1 MKNIYLLL
9 KLNRYIHSARL
20 KNLGIY
26 LLHLFGKRY
35 YGLFLD
41 PVLACNLRCRMC
53 YFSDPEKRKNM
64 KGSFKEEDL
73 HKLAD
78 AFFHR
83 ALKLQIGCGA
93 EPAIF
98 PYNKTLISLGKAKQI
113 PYISMT
119 TNANLFSEKD
129 WQELV
134 ETGLDEITLSLHGVY
149 KESYEYF
156 MEGAS
161 FDKFHEAM
169 TILTNIKKKYPDFK
183 IRINYTVNTD
193 NLLELQDFF
202 NIFGHYRF
210 DMLQIRPIQQMGETD
225 YHNFSWEKI
234 YDCYDATIEK
244 IKIHC
249 KERGVTCLVPSKH
262 NLIKEANASGS
273 ITQSTYFYISPRY
286 IWQSDF
292 DLNTDNYERY
302 AKRTHLGRKLLKN
315 VFFRKEASDNEKKK
329 LNYEV
334 I

>member
-1 MKNIYLLL
+1 
-9 KLNRYIHSARL
+9 
-20 KNLGIY
+20 
-26 LLHLFGKRY
+26 
-35 YGLFLD
+35 
-41 PVLACNLRCRMC
+41 MC

-73 HKLAD
+73 YKLAD

-98 PYNKTLISLGKAKQI
+98 PHNKTLISLGKAKRI

-129 WQELV
+129 WWELV
-134 ETGLDEITLSLHGVY
+134 ETGLDEITLSVHGVY

-169 TILTNIKKKYPDFK
+169 IVLTNIKKKYPDFK
-183 IRINYTVNTD
+183 IRINYTVNAD

-202 NIFGHYRF
+202 NVFGHYKF
-210 DMLQIRPIQQMGETD
+210 DILQIRPIQQMGETD
-225 YHNFSWEKI
+225 YHDFSWEKI
-234 YDCYDATIEK
+234 HDCYDATIEK

-249 KERGVTCLVPSKH
+249 KEKGVTCLVPSKH
-262 NLIKEANASGS
+262 DLVKKGNESSS

-302 AKRTHLGRKLLKN
+302 AKRTHLGWKLLKN
-315 VFFRKEASDNEKKK
+315 VFFRKETFEGERKK